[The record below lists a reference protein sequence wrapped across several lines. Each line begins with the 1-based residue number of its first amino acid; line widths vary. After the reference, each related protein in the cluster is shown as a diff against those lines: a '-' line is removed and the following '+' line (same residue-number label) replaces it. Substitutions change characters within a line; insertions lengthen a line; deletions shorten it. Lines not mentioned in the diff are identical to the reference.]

1 MFNETSWIRAARNKF
16 SPLLR
21 KKVLEKYSFKI
32 WIPCFLQKPL
42 RFLIRRLRKVSVV
55 VQLDNKHY
63 YSALDAKSLSNA
75 IGISVKHTYK
85 VINGF
90 SAKVNIDT
98 LEKLMA
104 NGAVTKVWYDRPVEA
119 LLDVASPAVNA
130 PQVWSSSE
138 TGEGIGIAVLDTG
151 IYPHPDLTT
160 PVNRIVAFKD
170 FVKDRTKPYDDNGHG
185 THCAGDAASNGFK
198 SGGLYT
204 GPAPKANLIGVKVL
218 NKLGSGLM
226 SDIIAG
232 IQWCIENKDNY
243 NIKVLSMSLGAKASS
258 SYKDDLLCT
267 AVEKAWDSG
276 IAVCVAAG
284 NEGPEE
290 STISSPGID
299 PKIITVGAMD
309 DRNTV
314 ATHDDSIASFSSRG
328 PTIDDLVKPDLVAP
342 GVNIVSLRSPKSY
355 LDKSNKKARI
365 GEWYTSLSGTSMA
378 TPVCAGVA
386 ALIIDRYPDI
396 TPDELKDL
404 LMKTSRPLNT
414 NVNSEGAGLIDA
426 FAAVQYKPGSV

>member
-1 MFNETSWIRAARNKF
+1 MFNETSWIRAARDKF

-21 KKVLEKYSFKI
+21 KKVLEKYRFKI

-42 RFLIRRLRKVSVV
+42 RFLARRFRKVSVL
-55 VQLDNKHY
+55 VQLDKQHY
-63 YSALDAKSLSNA
+63 YSALDSKSLSNA
-75 IGISVKHTYK
+75 LGIPVRHTCK
-85 VINGF
+85 IINGF
-90 SAKVNIDT
+90 SAKVNLDT
-98 LEKLMA
+98 LEKLLV

-130 PQVWSSSE
+130 PQVWNSSD
-138 TGEGIGIAVLDTG
+138 TGEGIGIAILDTG

-160 PVNRIVAFKD
+160 PGRIVAFKD
-170 FVKDRTKPYDDNGHG
+170 FVKGRTKPYDDNGHG

-198 SGGLYT
+198 SGGVYT

-232 IQWCIENKDNY
+232 IQWCIDNKDNY
-243 NIKVLSMSLGAKASS
+243 NIRVLSMSLGAKASS
-258 SYKDDLLCT
+258 SYKDDPLCT

-290 STISSPGID
+290 GTISSPGID
-299 PKIITVGAMD
+299 PRIITVGAID

-314 ATHDDSIASFSSRG
+314 GTSDDKIASFSSRG
-328 PTIDDLVKPDLVAP
+328 PTIDGLAKPDLMAP
-342 GVNIVSLRSPKSY
+342 GVNIVSLRTPKSY
-355 LDKSNKKARI
+355 LDKSNKKARV

-386 ALIIDRYPDI
+386 ALIIARYPDI
-396 TPDELKDL
+396 TPDELKVIL
-404 LMKTSRPLNT
+404 VKTSRSLNN
-414 NVNSEGAGLIDA
+414 NVNDQGSGLIDA
-426 FAAVQYKPGSV
+426 LAAVQYKPESL